1 MKKVWTGKESSGKN
15 YIQVREAL
23 DLIPRNKLWLKKTGI
38 PRMMA
43 FDSPMSPAFIEKIE
57 SAGLIYK
64 QFRNLA
70 DILPL
75 WNVDIFIGELLKFF
89 PARGSDPL
97 TPEQIDFITQGAK
110 TGVHMYCASQD
121 FSQVHKQ
128 FRLLVNEVYIV
139 NKVIGSPRPF
149 KGRPEV
155 KHIWGL
161 IMSRKVDPDSFQ
173 GDNATMDS
181 MELVLPDVYF
191 IRRKYTD
198 LFDTGYKVPVTE
210 HPPMFVRKQKIIGK
224 NPDGL
229 VVYEKEIWK
238 P

>member
-1 MKKVWTGKESSGKN
+1 MKVVWTGKESSGKN

-23 DLIPRNKLWLKKTGI
+23 DLIPRNRNWLKKTGI

-43 FDSPMSPAFIEKIE
+43 FDSPMSPEFINKIE

-64 QFRNLA
+64 RFRNLS

-89 PARGSDPL
+89 PSRGSDPL

-128 FRLLVNEVYIV
+128 FRLLVNEVYVV

-149 KGRPEV
+149 KGRPQV
-155 KHIWGL
+155 KRIWGL
-161 IMSRKVDPDSFQ
+161 ILSRKVDPDSFQ

-181 MELVLPDVYF
+181 FEFSIPKGYF
-191 IRRKYTD
+191 IMKKYTD
-198 LFDTGYKVPVTE
+198 LFDTGFKVPITE
-210 HPPMFVRKQKIIGK
+210 HPPLYVRKQKIIGM
-224 NPDGL
+224 NPQGQ
-229 VVYEKEIWK
+229 VEYSKEIWK